1 MANGGSVGGPRPA
14 PRRPAAPRSMTKRVA
29 WRGGAGRRAR
39 AASPPLTSPAC
50 RPAVPIAAGRRA
62 WATRGPSWRPASW
75 RRASWRT
82 WPPAWARAPSS
93 ASPWAWPRS
102 AGAWRVSVG
111 RSVARARARVR
122 HPRHRA
128 GAVTGTPSRRWR
140 GGDAVETRLLLR
152 RRLLGGGLLGRLL
165 GALLGRRGLL
175 LGRGTLER
183 ADPLEEVADGFHG
196 CSVWVRRCGRVR
208 QRAT

>member
-1 MANGGSVGGPRPA
+1 MANGKGARSAARA
-14 PRRPAAPRSMTKRVA
+14 RRPAARPRRALDQKRVA

-111 RSVARARARVR
+111 RSVARARTRVR

-140 GGDAVETRLLLR
+140 YRGRGKTRLLLR
-152 RRLLGGGLLGRLL
+152 RRLLGRGLLGRGLL
-165 GALLGRRGLL
+165 GALLGRRRLL
-175 LGRGTLER
+175 LGLGALER
-183 ADPLEEVADGFHG
+183 ADRLEEVDDGRHG
-196 CSVWVRRCGRVR
+196 CSVWVRRVR
-208 QRAT
+208 

>member
-1 MANGGSVGGPRPA
+1 MAAGFFAGDLRGPVRLG
-14 PRRPAAPRSMTKRVA
+14 RVA
-29 WRGGAGRRAR
+29 Y
-39 AASPPLTSPAC
+39 S
-50 RPAVPIAAGRRA
+50 
-62 WATRGPSWRPASW
+62 TRLRTSWRPASW

-111 RSVARARARVR
+111 RSVARARTRVR

-140 GGDAVETRLLLR
+140 YRGRGKTRLLLR
-152 RRLLGGGLLGRLL
+152 RRLLGRGLLGRGLL

-175 LGRGTLER
+175 LGLGALER
-183 ADPLEEVADGFHG
+183 ADRLEEVDDGRHRGG
-196 CSVWVRRCGRVR
+196 CVWVRDLCEYDGVTFRRTAVRASCCRRGAAVCVSKRTRVPR
-208 QRAT
+208 QM

>member
-14 PRRPAAPRSMTKRVA
+14 PRRPAAPRSLQEERVA
-29 WRGGAGRRAR
+29 WRGGAGRRPR
-39 AASPPLTSPAC
+39 AAGAALTSPAC
-50 RPAVPIAAGRRA
+50 RPAVPIAAGPPA

-111 RSVARARARVR
+111 RSVARARTRVR

-128 GAVTGTPSRRWR
+128 GAVTGTPSHRWR
-140 GGDAVETRLLLR
+140 YR
-152 RRLLGGGLLGRLL
+152 
-165 GALLGRRGLL
+165 
-175 LGRGTLER
+175 GRGTR
-183 ADPLEEVADGFHG
+183 AFFLAGAFLAGFLAAGFLALFLAGAGSSSGSALLNGLIDLKKLTMAAMVAQSGFAG
-196 CSVWVRRCGRVR
+196 YGNARL
-208 QRAT
+208 